1 MGRPSRA
8 PSGCGSGKGSP
19 AGSAKEGIPLL
30 VSDVRTD
37 PRYVEANPNVM
48 CEMAVPIKW
57 GSEVMGV
64 INLDHNRM
72 DGFLEEDLEMLTAFG
87 HVAGVAL
94 RNANV
99 LRDWTSQ
106 SE

>member
-1 MGRPSRA
+1 
-8 PSGCGSGKGSP
+8 
-19 AGSAKEGIPLL
+19 
-30 VSDVRTD
+30 
-37 PRYVEANPNVM
+37 M

-64 INLDHNRM
+64 INLDHHQANA
-72 DGFLEEDLEMLTAFG
+72 FLEEDLEMLTAFG

-99 LRDWTSQ
+99 LRDWTR
-106 SE
+106 EIE